1 MGEGNVI
8 GNVSNNGEVTYRE
21 NVKAEVEGKLSE
33 SEYWVSADT
42 INSIYILIDKKNK
55 KTIAGIGDIEESASE
70 YAEVSIERIFVKEDT
85 GRVEYT
91 KNPYT
96 YVPLE
101 DVSEKDMQNVYNSFE
116 QYYLDRIKE
125 KQAEN
130 HKESIESRG

>member
-1 MGEGNVI
+1 MRSGTLLFVQDNMLLIARCVDGNTTVQNI
-8 GNVSNNGEVTYRE
+8 TQNV
-21 NVKAEVEGKLSE
+21 A
-33 SEYWVSADT
+33 
-42 INSIYILIDKKNK
+42 
-55 KTIAGIGDIEESASE
+55 E

-91 KNPYT
+91 KNPDT